1 MYLCINT
8 MEQHTLELLGT
19 VIVTLITAL
28 LGPAGV
34 EYVKS
39 KLSKRTE
46 PIVIDPVK
54 KELEQSAII
63 TEELEYIREKFN
75 ADRAWISIIHNGG
88 HFLHTNKSIQKFS
101 VMHEVSRL
109 GVSSLGMTFNNLPV
123 SLFSRSIEQ
132 QMIGNTIY
140 ISDVTNPEIS
150 TFGLKA
156 ALESVGTVSAVS
168 KGIFDM
174 STDSLIGSIGLDYL
188 HATNLTKEEINA
200 FNMRSERMSG
210 YISNFIKD
218 I

>member
-1 MYLCINT
+1 
-8 MEQHTLELLGT
+8 MEQHTLELIGT
-19 VIVTLITAL
+19 IVVTLITAL

-34 EYVKS
+34 EYVKA
-39 KLSKRTE
+39 KLSKNTE
-46 PIVIDPVK
+46 PAVIDPVK

-75 ADRAWISIIHNGG
+75 ADRAWITIIHNGG

-109 GVSSLGMTFNNLPV
+109 GVSSLGMVFNNLPV

-140 ISDVTNPEIS
+140 ISDISNPEIS

-174 STDSLIGSIGLDYL
+174 SSDSLIGSIGLDYL
-188 HATNLTKEEINA
+188 HPTNLTKEEINA

-210 YISNFIKD
+210 YISNFIKE